1 MTKTDNSPAVT
12 TRSTWTV
19 RDLAVIPATRG
30 WSGTLLSLIAVVA
43 ICAVMSMFAGEVV
56 ISALRSSPCCFD
68 DASFAVVAK
77 NWAQGHG
84 YLLSLDYGNLD
95 HHGALFPPQ
104 LGTGPSTIA
113 VGAAVVWL
121 FGAAP
126 AAPALGLMAFNLALL
141 IAWTGLVARRS
152 GFLGALSYVAAFTV
166 CAVTFT
172 AQHHEHWFAFLG
184 ELQSFLLATFAFF
197 LVGLGER
204 RKVEF
209 LLAGVLLGLSFLA
222 KEMSAL
228 YVVAFGI
235 VVLAQDFLRSRGQA
249 ESGHPNARILLVYAA
264 AGTLAPIAL
273 FELYRLSALGAHGWL
288 VNWGQHLQFIQ
299 SQGTGTEASLSQLLM
314 ERDGV
319 LRERFYIGVPLLL
332 AATIGVSGLVL
343 RYAKSR
349 QVRLLCSLLLAAFL
363 IHFAYWLLK
372 SNGWP
377 RYALNSILFACALLP
392 LPIIALKPTAA
403 RVVAP
408 VVMILAIAAGWPG
421 MRHYMDTYFVSAYRP
436 AQGPSSTDV
445 QRELA
450 TFLENGKERGV
461 VYAPWWAHIAAPEY
475 LGRRPGEFTAITA
488 QSTAAGLLLIDKRV
502 PVPEGGDYATLA
514 ARCHTVRTFG
524 SQYEIQACQ
533 AAADTTPVSGN
544 PDQLYSR

>member
-1 MTKTDNSPAVT
+1 MTKIDNSPVVT

-19 RDLAVIPATRG
+19 RDLAAIPATRG
-30 WSGTLLSLIAVVA
+30 LFGALPSLIVVVA
-43 ICAVMSMFAGEVV
+43 ICAILSMFAFEMVT
-56 ISALRSSPCCFD
+56 SALRIGPCCFD

-95 HHGALFPPQ
+95 HHGSLFPPQ

-113 VGAAVVWL
+113 AGAAAISL
-121 FGAAP
+121 FGATP

-141 IAWTGLVARRS
+141 VCWIWLIARS
-152 GFLGALSYVAAFTV
+152 SGSLGAFLYVAAFTV
-166 CAVTFT
+166 CAVAFT

-184 ELQSFLLATFAFF
+184 ELQSFLLAALAFF
-197 LVGLGER
+197 LTTLGRR
-204 RKVEF
+204 RKGKF

-222 KEMSAL
+222 KELSAL
-228 YVVAFGI
+228 YMVAFGI
-235 VVLAQDFLRSRGQA
+235 VVLAQDFLRADRQA
-249 ESGHPNARILLVYAA
+249 EREHTNATILLAYAV

-288 VNWGQHLQFIQ
+288 VNWGQHLQFIR
-299 SQGTGTEASLSQLLM
+299 SQGTGSDASLSQLLM

-319 LRERFYIGVPLLL
+319 LRDRFYIGVPLLMG
-332 AATIGVSGLVL
+332 ATMGVSGLVL
-343 RYAKSR
+343 RFAKSR
-349 QVRLLCSLLLAAFL
+349 QMRVLCSMLLAAFL

-392 LPIIALKPTAA
+392 LPIIALKPVAA
-403 RVVAP
+403 RMVAP
-408 VVMILAIAAGWPG
+408 VVMILAMTVGWPG
-421 MRHYMDTYFVSAYRP
+421 MRHYLDTYFIPAYQP
-436 AQGPSSTDV
+436 ALGPSGTEV
-445 QRELA
+445 QLELA
-450 TFLENGKERGV
+450 SFLENGKLRGV

-475 LGRRPGEFTAITA
+475 LGTRPGEFTAITA

-502 PVPEGGDYATLA
+502 PVPEGADYVSLA
-514 ARCHTVRTFG
+514 ARCRPVRTFG
-524 SQYEIQACQ
+524 TQYEVQTCRTAPG
-533 AAADTTPVSGN
+533 ASTDHRPF
-544 PDQLYSR
+544 SR